1 MFHSC
6 IAGAL
11 HCHASKQLYLPADD
25 RNLLITE
32 GRTFNATLS
41 IKVTRAQAR
50 LRNWRAVNRTPPD
63 IFETASLEHPNAP
76 AAPNCALDWLNFF
89 LADVRDGLG
98 PYLAIYLLAVH
109 QWQPASIGLV
119 MSLAGISALVAQT
132 PAGALID
139 RTTAKRA
146 VLVIAAV
153 LVTGSCLLLPWIS
166 SFSGVAL
173 TQTIGSLAGSV
184 FAPAIAAISLGIS
197 GPNAFTRRVGRNE
210 TFNHAGNACSA
221 LLAGG
226 LAYLF
231 GPVVVFYLM
240 AAMTVGSVVAV
251 CCVPATAI
259 DHQLARGLT
268 HGSGGDHNPA
278 GLKVLLH
285 NRTLLIFAAC
295 CALFH
300 LANAA
305 MLPLVSQ
312 KLSQAD
318 LNLATPLTSACIV
331 AAQLVMVP
339 MALLVGTK
347 AERWGRKPFLLAGFF
362 ILPLRAV
369 LYTASDN
376 PFWMVAVQLLDGIG
390 AGIFGALFPIVVK
403 DLTEGTGRFNVSLG
417 ALTTV
422 FGLGAALSPGIAGLV
437 VQTAGY
443 DAAFLTLAA
452 IAGAAFVLV
461 LLALPE
467 TQLRTTPLA
476 STVTFFNPYK

>member
-1 MFHSC
+1 MDAIKQSAVHS
-6 IAGAL
+6 
-11 HCHASKQLYLPADD
+11 
-25 RNLLITE
+25 R
-32 GRTFNATLS
+32 
-41 IKVTRAQAR
+41 
-50 LRNWRAVNRTPPD
+50 
-63 IFETASLEHPNAP
+63 
-76 AAPNCALDWLNFF
+76 ALDWLNFF

-119 MSLAGISALVAQT
+119 MTLAGVTALVAQT

-139 RTTAKRA
+139 RTRAKRA
-146 VLVIAAV
+146 VIVIAAL
-153 LVTGSCLLLPWIS
+153 LVTGSCLLLPFMA
-166 SFSGVAL
+166 SFTLVAL
-173 TQTIGSLAGSV
+173 TQTVSALAGSV
-184 FAPAIAAISLGIS
+184 FAPAIAAITLGIT
-197 GPNAFTRRVGRNE
+197 GPKAFTRRFGRNE

-240 AAMTVGSVVAV
+240 AVMTVMSIIAVAR
-251 CCVPATAI
+251 VPADAI
-259 DHQLARGLT
+259 DHQQARGLSDAA
-268 HGSGGDHNPA
+268 HGHDQPA

-285 NRTLLIFAAC
+285 NRTLLLFAVC

-312 KLSQAD
+312 KLSQID
-318 LNLATPLTSACIV
+318 LRLATPLTSACIV

-339 MALLVGTK
+339 MAMLVGNK
-347 AERWGRKPFLLAGFF
+347 AEQWGRKPFLVAGFF
-362 ILPLRAV
+362 VLALRGALYV
-369 LYTASDN
+369 LSDN
-376 PFWMVAVQLLDGIG
+376 PFWLVGVQLLDGVG

-403 DLTEGTGRFNVSLG
+403 DLTAGTGRFNVSLG
-417 ALTTV
+417 ALTTA

-437 VQTAGY
+437 VQAAGY

-452 IAGAAFVLV
+452 IATAAWLLV
-461 LLALPE
+461 WLALPE
-467 TQLRTTPLA
+467 TAPQMDRTLEYA
-476 STVTFFNPYK
+476 ES